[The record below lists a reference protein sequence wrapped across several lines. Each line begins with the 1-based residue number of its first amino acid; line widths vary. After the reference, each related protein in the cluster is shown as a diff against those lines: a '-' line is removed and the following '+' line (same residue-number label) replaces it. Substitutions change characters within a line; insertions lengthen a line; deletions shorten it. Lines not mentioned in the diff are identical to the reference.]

1 MADEGEDMRKPAHI
15 DRHAGVF
22 GGQVPRGRDGFRRCL
37 LSTRHAQA
45 ERAIR
50 VGGIVPRRLT
60 IMEDASVV
68 RAGVRLGR
76 PLLSPLRDVSRAVRR
91 RTPLRGQVDRQ
102 DERRKTWEAA

>member
-1 MADEGEDMRKPAHI
+1 MADEGEDMRKPAHS
-15 DRHAGVF
+15 DWHAGAF
-22 GGQVPRGRDGFRRCL
+22 GSRVPRGRDGFRRCL

-68 RAGVRLGR
+68 RACARLGR
-76 PLLSPLRDVSRAVRR
+76 PLRSPLHDVSRAVRR
-91 RTPLRGQVDRQ
+91 RPPLRGQVDRQ
-102 DERRKTWEAA
+102 DERRKARNVA